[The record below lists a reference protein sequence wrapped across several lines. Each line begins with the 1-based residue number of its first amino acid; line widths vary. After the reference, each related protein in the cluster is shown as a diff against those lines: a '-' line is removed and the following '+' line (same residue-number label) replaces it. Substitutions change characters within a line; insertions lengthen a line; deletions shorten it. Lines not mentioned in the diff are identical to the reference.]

1 MVFLQVITRKEVIKL
16 MKAFRIFG
24 RSIRDAAKSVIR
36 NFSLS
41 FASIMCTT
49 ITLLLVSVAIICAV
63 NINNAT
69 KSIEDE
75 LSIVVY
81 LNKDITEENIENI
94 KADIES
100 QKNVEEVVFKSKT
113 EWKDEMSEY
122 DDTFS
127 TVLNYLDENPLSDSF
142 IVKVVNVDKLS
153 DTALYIKSINGV
165 DVVKYGEGMVDEVIT
180 AFDVVKK
187 VVAVVVIALIL
198 VTAFLISN
206 TIKLTIFSR
215 RSAIEIMRLVGASNL
230 TIKIPFII
238 EGFIIGVIG
247 SIIPI
252 CVTIYG
258 YVVLYSL
265 LNGHVFSNMIV
276 LLKPYNFV
284 FYVSGILLILGAIVG
299 MIGSLL
305 AVRKYLKI

>member
-1 MVFLQVITRKEVIKL
+1 

-100 QKNVEEVVFKSKT
+100 QKNVEEVLFKSKT

>member
-1 MVFLQVITRKEVIKL
+1 

-94 KADIES
+94 KVDIES

>member
-1 MVFLQVITRKEVIKL
+1 

-187 VVAVVVIALIL
+187 VVAVVVI
-198 VTAFLISN
+198 
-206 TIKLTIFSR
+206 
-215 RSAIEIMRLVGASNL
+215 
-230 TIKIPFII
+230 
-238 EGFIIGVIG
+238 
-247 SIIPI
+247 
-252 CVTIYG
+252 
-258 YVVLYSL
+258 
-265 LNGHVFSNMIV
+265 
-276 LLKPYNFV
+276 
-284 FYVSGILLILGAIVG
+284 
-299 MIGSLL
+299 
-305 AVRKYLKI
+305 

>member
-1 MVFLQVITRKEVIKL
+1 MVFLQEITRKEVIKL

-94 KADIES
+94 KVDIES